1 MISGPFLGGTVMKLR
16 LASLAAGLL
25 LVASAQAQTLQSIKL
40 APAVRPNVDVA
51 QVDQAALERA
61 ALEKENKRLREE
73 NAALKKRV
81 DDLTTLGGSEVHAY
95 CPNQD
100 TSRNTAGAESDCS
113 GAGGYTCE
121 PVSGLCRTSCQ
132 TTDMCSR
139 GYTCD
144 TEIQQCVHT
153 G

>member
-1 MISGPFLGGTVMKLR
+1 MKLR
-16 LASLAAGLL
+16 IVSVLACAFLMGG
-25 LVASAQAQTLQSIKL
+25 ASAQTLQTIKL
-40 APAVRPNVDVA
+40 APAPRPNVAAA
-51 QVDQAALERA
+51 QIDQAALEKA

-81 DDLTTLGGSEVHAY
+81 DDFSSLGGSEVHAY
-95 CPNQD
+95 CPTPG
-100 TSRNTAGAESDCS
+100 TSRNTAGAESDCRD
-113 GAGGYTCE
+113 AGGYTCE

-132 TTDMCSR
+132 TSDMCAG